1 MPFEVTIRLQIVENG
16 GHKALPICPSGY
28 LSAISCQITGFV
40 IFPAFCF
47 TLNHQY
53 AKHLALA
60 DVVHKAF
67 GHFCWKKTLC
77 RVTFQKSNDLIHR
90 LKGQRM
96 RFIIKGIIHAPRA
109 LKAPL
114 QRMKKMCIQ
123 PDKTVFYSQVRTNE
137 HVFASS

>member
-16 GHKALPICPSGY
+16 GHKAFPICPSAN
-28 LSAISCQITGFV
+28 LSTISGQITRFAIV
-40 IFPAFCF
+40 SVFHPS
-47 TLNHQY
+47 LNHQY

-67 GHFCWKKTLC
+67 VRFCWKKTLC

-137 HVFASS
+137 HVFAAS